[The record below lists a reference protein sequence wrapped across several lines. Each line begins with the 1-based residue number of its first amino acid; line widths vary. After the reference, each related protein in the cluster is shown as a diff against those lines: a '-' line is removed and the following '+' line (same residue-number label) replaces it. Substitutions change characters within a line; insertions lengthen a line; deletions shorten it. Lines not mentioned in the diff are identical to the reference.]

1 MATRSAARTTSVKR
15 KKAASA
21 VLLRYRDSDTAF
33 GVSRN
38 TATRLAKTLGLA
50 ETQGIHGALAPF
62 ARQTLPRYEP
72 DDGPLTEAQK
82 KEIERLQPSGRMKVK
97 ASLF

>member
-1 MATRSAARTTSVKR
+1 MATRSAARTTTAKR
-15 KKAASA
+15 KKSTSA

-38 TATRLAKTLGLA
+38 TATRLAKTLGLS
-50 ETQGIHGALAPF
+50 ETQVIHVALAQF
-62 ARQTLPRYEP
+62 ARQTLPSYEP
-72 DDGPLTEAQK
+72 DDGPLTDAQRD
-82 KEIERLQPSGRMKVK
+82 EIERLQPSGRTKVK

>member
-1 MATRSAARTTSVKR
+1 MATRPATRTTTAKR

-33 GVSRN
+33 GVSRD
-38 TATRLAKTLGLA
+38 TATRLAKTLGLS
-50 ETQGIHGALAPF
+50 ETQVIHVALAQF
-62 ARQTLPRYEP
+62 ARQTLPSYEP
-72 DDGPLTEAQK
+72 DDSPLTNAQK
-82 KEIERLQPSGRMKVK
+82 KAIERLQPSGRMKVK

>member
-1 MATRSAARTTSVKR
+1 MATRPAIRTTTAKR
-15 KKAASA
+15 KKATSA

-38 TATRLAKTLGLA
+38 TAARLAKALGLS
-50 ETQGIHGALAPF
+50 ETQVIHVALAQF
-62 ARQTLPRYEP
+62 ARQTLPSYKP
-72 DDGPLTEAQK
+72 DDGPLTDAQK
-82 KEIERLQPSGRMKVK
+82 KAIERLQPSGRITVE

>member
-1 MATRSAARTTSVKR
+1 MATRPVTRTTSTKR

-38 TATRLAKTLGLA
+38 TATRLARTLGLS
-50 ETQGIHGALAPF
+50 ETQVIHVALAQF
-62 ARQTLPRYEP
+62 ARQTLPSYEP
-72 DDGPLTEAQK
+72 DDGPLTDAQK
-82 KEIERLQPSGRMKVK
+82 KEIARLQPPGRMKVD

>member
-1 MATRSAARTTSVKR
+1 MATRSAARSATAKG

-33 GVSRN
+33 GVSRS
-38 TATRLAKTLGLA
+38 TATRLAENLGLS
-50 ETQGIHGALAPF
+50 ETQVIHVALAQF
-62 ARQTLPRYEP
+62 ARQTLPKYEP
-72 DDGPLTEAQK
+72 DDGPLTDAQK
-82 KEIERLQPSGRMKVK
+82 KKIKRLQPSGRMNVK

>member
-1 MATRSAARTTSVKR
+1 MATRSAARTATAKG

-38 TATRLAKTLGLA
+38 TATRLAQTLGLS
-50 ETQGIHGALAPF
+50 ETQVIHVALAQF
-62 ARQTLPRYEP
+62 ARQTLPKYEP
-72 DDGPLTEAQK
+72 DDGPLTAAQTK
-82 KEIERLQPSGRMKVK
+82 KIEQLQPSGRMKVK

>member
-1 MATRSAARTTSVKR
+1 MATRSAARTTTAKR

-21 VLLRYRDSDTAF
+21 VLLRYRDNDTAF

-38 TATRLAKTLGLA
+38 TATRLAKTLGLS
-50 ETQGIHGALAPF
+50 ETQVIHVALAQF
-62 ARQTLPRYEP
+62 ARQTLPSYAS
-72 DDGPLTEAQK
+72 DDGPLTDAQK
-82 KEIERLQPSGRMKVK
+82 KAIERLQPSGRMKVE